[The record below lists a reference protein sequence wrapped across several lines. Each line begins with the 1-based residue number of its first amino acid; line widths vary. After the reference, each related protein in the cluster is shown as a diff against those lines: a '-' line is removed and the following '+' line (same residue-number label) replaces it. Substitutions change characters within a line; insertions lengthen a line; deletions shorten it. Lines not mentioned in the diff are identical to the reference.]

1 MSSIIKLENVSKT
14 YSSGDIKFDAISN
27 LDLDVKKGEFLAI
40 QGPSGAGKS
49 TAMNILGSLE
59 SPSEGKV
66 FFNEEDISIFDESE
80 LAQLRGKKLGFI
92 FQNFNLIP
100 SLSSIENV
108 ALPFLFQNKPRI
120 KAYEKAKELLE
131 EVGLS
136 HRINH
141 IVTKLSGGE
150 KQRVA
155 IARALVNDPEIIIA
169 DEPTG
174 NLDSKTGKEIFSLLL
189 NLNKQMGKT
198 IIIITHDDKLAKK
211 SKRVLKIVD
220 GRIVK

>member
-1 MSSIIKLENVSKT
+1 MGIIIRLENVSKT
-14 YSSGDIKFDAISN
+14 YSSGDIEFEAISN
-27 LDLDVKKGEFLAI
+27 LDLSVKKGEFLAI

-49 TAMNILGSLE
+49 TLMNIIGSLE
-59 SPSEGKV
+59 NPSQGKV
-66 FFNEEDISIFDESE
+66 FFDEEDISIFDESE

-100 SLSSIENV
+100 SLTSLENV
-108 ALPFLFQNKPRI
+108 ALPFLFQKRSRVEG
-120 KAYEKAKELLE
+120 YEKAKELLD

-136 HRINH
+136 HRFNH

-155 IARALVNDPEIIIA
+155 IARALVNDPEVIIA

-189 NLNKQMGKT
+189 NLNKKMGKT
-198 IIIITHDDKLAKK
+198 VILITHDDKLAKK
-211 SKRVLKIVD
+211 SERVLRIVD
-220 GRIVK
+220 GRLVK